1 MENKILAQKRI
12 NDGIVVSIK
21 ESNKICITNANR
33 IEEELLQL
41 IKQGENTVLLDFSK
55 IEFIDTA
62 GFQALLSAQIE
73 SKLYHVNFSII
84 NANDDVREL
93 FTLVKLDSVFDIRN
107 KPVSDYNKLKKAS

>member
-21 ESNKICITNANR
+21 ESSKICITNANR

-73 SKLYHVNFSII
+73 SKLYHVNFSVI
-84 NANDDVREL
+84 NANDDVLEL
-93 FTLVKLDSVFDIRN
+93 FRLVKLDSVFDLKNITTSAYS
-107 KPVSDYNKLKKAS
+107 KFKKAS